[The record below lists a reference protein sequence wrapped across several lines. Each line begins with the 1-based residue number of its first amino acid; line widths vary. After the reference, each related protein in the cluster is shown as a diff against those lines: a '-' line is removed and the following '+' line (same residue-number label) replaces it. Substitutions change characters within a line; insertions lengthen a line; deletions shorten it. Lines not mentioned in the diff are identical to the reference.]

1 MTSGPAGSPT
11 SRYVRSRPSR
21 VDTAPPATSRPSSSA
36 IVTNLPLACTVDSYL
51 KTAVALVLQHCACL
65 DRKIRRAGNASDDL
79 RGTCCVGEHN
89 AQKRENNRLCGLCA
103 QARHGRL
110 LAHTLGRKQV
120 HTELVRHKKGQRSEE
135 RRVGKE

>member
-89 AQKRENNRLCGLCA
+89 AHKRATATAGTYRGP
-103 QARHGRL
+103 QASSHR
-110 LAHTLGRKQV
+110 TCSSQ
-120 HTELVRHKKGQRSEE
+120 E
-135 RRVGKE
+135 RTNQ